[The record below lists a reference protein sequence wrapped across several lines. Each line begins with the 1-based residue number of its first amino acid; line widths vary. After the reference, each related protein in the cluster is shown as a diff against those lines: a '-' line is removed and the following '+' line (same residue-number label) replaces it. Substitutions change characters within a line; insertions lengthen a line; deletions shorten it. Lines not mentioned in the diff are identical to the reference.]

1 MENKPQQ
8 FRFTSRE
15 AYLKHLDMVLPPN
28 CIQKR
33 KVGNSTKDYLPIPL
47 QESKAHEIFH
57 YWNVIDEK
65 YTNIANELICTVK
78 IEYMPSY
85 PGADIQ
91 TCTGSGSQAIEMSS
105 GSKCSD
111 FPNNKS
117 LTALDKNLGS
127 ARSKAIGCALGSLGN
142 IFGQNLS
149 RKINDSTYMPI
160 DFTFRKFNNV
170 ENE

>member
-1 MENKPQQ
+1 MEQIQ
-8 FRFTSRE
+8 EQYRFTSRE
-15 AYLKHLDMVLPPN
+15 AYLKHLDMVLPPS

-33 KVGNSTKDYLPIPL
+33 KIGNSTKDYYPIAI

-57 YWNVIDEK
+57 YWNIIDEK
-65 YTNIANELICTVK
+65 YQTIANELICTVK
-78 IEYMPSY
+78 LEYMPSY
-85 PGADIQ
+85 PGADVH
-91 TCTGSGSQAIEMSS
+91 TCTGTGSNAIEMSS

-117 LTALDKNLGS
+117 LNALDKNLGS

-149 RKINDSTYMPI
+149 RKINESAYMPS